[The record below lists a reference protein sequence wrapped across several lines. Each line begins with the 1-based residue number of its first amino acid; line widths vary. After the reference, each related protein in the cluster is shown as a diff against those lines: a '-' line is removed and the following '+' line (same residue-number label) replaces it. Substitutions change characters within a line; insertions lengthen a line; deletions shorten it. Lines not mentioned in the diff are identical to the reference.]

1 VEVDSKSV
9 ISLFLVEVGVKHH
22 SFNVSSA
29 LTDATELPS
38 GVFNEIQ

>member
-1 VEVDSKSV
+1 VGIDSKSAV
-9 ISLFLVEVGVKHH
+9 SLFLVEVRVKHH